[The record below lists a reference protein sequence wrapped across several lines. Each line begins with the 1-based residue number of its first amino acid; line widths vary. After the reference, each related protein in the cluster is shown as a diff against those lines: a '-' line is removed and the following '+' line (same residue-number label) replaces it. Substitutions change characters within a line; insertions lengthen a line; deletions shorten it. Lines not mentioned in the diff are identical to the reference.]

1 MEQSSV
7 GVGGTK
13 DAWPADGNKL
23 RAGTAAGAAGIHLAR
38 PVPSGVL
45 RVMLIFHLT
54 HVQGKVV

>member
-7 GVGGTK
+7 GVGATK

-38 PVPSGVL
+38 PAGTPARPVPSGVGTPYL
-45 RVMLIFHLT
+45 
-54 HVQGKVV
+54 KA